1 MNDLLTAF
9 LGIGGAHML
18 AAAAQAWV
26 LFWFA
31 DAFKTRNLNTFG
43 WSMAMLAVA
52 MIGYLVKLYFFDST
66 STGEFLPH
74 FAAAWL
80 MQFGFLSHYAL
91 LVLAVMETVADKSI
105 SKRAAFVG
113 SAIAS
118 AMLILPFAHIFD
130 AAQQRLFLPVGVHH
144 FIGCM
149 VYVGLAVSASKK
161 SMIGSRSLRNGFAF
175 AAALHVL
182 SLSLLSYQFLTASRY
197 AAPLEPLF
205 GLGGTAALCA
215 GMMLWLLEETR
226 RKGARA
232 TDDLARLTHYDS
244 ATGLAN
250 GELLQIVI
258 REGVERVRQSAL
270 LVIDLDHF
278 RNIGDSL
285 RRDQADQVFREVAAR
300 IKSILPLDAT
310 LARMKHDTFSVYVPS
325 VDAHTCEQLAGAIQS
340 ALAPEMLIEERQ
352 LFLTGSIGMA
362 LQPTDAESGEDLLKA
377 ALLAVNQCKALGRGQ
392 YRFYAPELNEQ
403 ANRRLAITA
412 ELRRAVNEDQFVLH
426 YQPIV
431 DTAGRIACFEALL
444 RWNHP
449 QRGLLMPAEFVGN
462 LQQAGIG
469 AAVDRL
475 VLRKAAET
483 VKRWRLQYHQD
494 FSMAVNISAA
504 SFKDLGLASHL
515 AKLLNELALSATA
528 LEIEITES
536 MALENIDLA
545 MSVLSQLRGLGVRAS
560 LDDFGTG
567 FSSLSHLRVLPI
579 SRIKIDRSFVRDIPA
594 DRKDGAIVAALIELA
609 HSLDLTVIAEGVET
623 AEQRAFLDSH
633 GVDLLQGYLLYR
645 PKTAEEIDDVLQRG
659 GKRLSVVSDDAIGAR
674 KRS

>member
-1 MNDLLTAF
+1 MNDLLITF

-18 AAAAQAWV
+18 AATAQAWV

-31 DAFKTRNLNTFG
+31 DAFKARHLKTFG
-43 WSMAMLAVA
+43 WSMVTLAVA
-52 MIGYLVKLYFFDST
+52 MTGFLGSFYFFNEPNSGSLWVKLLVSWIT
-66 STGEFLPH
+66 
-74 FAAAWL
+74 
-80 MQFGFLSHYAL
+80 QFGFLSHYAL
-91 LVLAVMETVADKSI
+91 LVLAVLETVSTRTI
-105 SKRAAFVG
+105 SKRAALAG
-113 SAIAS
+113 SSIAG
-118 AMLILPFAHIFD
+118 LLLVLPFSMSPG
-130 AAQQRLFLPVGVHH
+130 AADERLFLRVGVHYCV
-144 FIGCM
+144 GSL
-149 VYVGLAVSASKK
+149 VYVGLAIIASKRT
-161 SMIGSRSLRNGFAF
+161 MIDSRALRNGFALG
-175 AAALHVL
+175 AALRVL
-182 SLSLLSYQFLTASRY
+182 SLGLFSYQFITNTRFG
-197 AAPLEPLF
+197 APLVPLF
-205 GLGGTAALCA
+205 DLGGTAALCS

-226 RKGARA
+226 RKGMRA
-232 TDDLARLTHYDS
+232 SDDLARLTHYDS

-258 REGVERVRQSAL
+258 REGIERVPQSAL

-285 RRDQADQVFREVAAR
+285 RRDQANQVFREVAAR
-300 IKSILPLDAT
+300 IKSQLPTDAT
-310 LARMKHDTFSVYVPS
+310 LARMKHDTFSVYAPS
-325 VDAHTCEQLAGAIQS
+325 LDARACEQLASRIQT

-362 LQPTDAESGEDLLKA
+362 LQPTDAASGEDLLKA
-377 ALLAVNQCKALGRGQ
+377 AMLAVNQCKSLGRGQ
-392 YRFYAPELNEQ
+392 CRFYAPELNEQ
-403 ANRRLAITA
+403 ANRRLALTA

-431 DTAGRIACFEALL
+431 DPSGKIVCFEALL

-462 LQQAGIG
+462 LLPAGISG
-469 AAVDRL
+469 AVDRL

-494 FSMAVNISAA
+494 FSVAVNISAA
-504 SFKDLGLASHL
+504 SFQDLGFASHL
-515 AKLLNELALSATA
+515 TKLLNELALSATA

-536 MALENIDLA
+536 TALENIDLA
-545 MSVLSQLRGLGVRAS
+545 MSVLAQLRGLGVRAS

-579 SRIKIDRSFVRDIPA
+579 SRIKIDRSFVRDIPS

-623 AEQRAFLDSH
+623 NEQRVFLDSH

-645 PKTAEEIDDVLQRG
+645 PKSAEEIDDVLQRG
-659 GKRLSVVSDDAIGAR
+659 GKRLSVVSDDVSGSR
-674 KRS
+674 KRL